1 MVNMWKSV
9 LKNLSKNMW
18 NDGGINVENFS
29 GKVENSVGMVD
40 KNGFTQSYSTKFHI
54 VLNRDFTPVKIVSF
68 PLFTHSLILQ
78 LLII

>member
-1 MVNMWKSV
+1 MVNMWKNV
-9 LKNLSKNMW
+9 LKNLYKSMW
-18 NDGGINVENFS
+18 NGGGINVENFS
-29 GKVENSVGMVD
+29 GKVGNGVGMVD

-54 VLNRDFTPVKIVSF
+54 VLNRDFTPIRTVSF